1 MLIFTSTLYNHSCR
15 GVFVPLPTSLVLT
28 VVFHQPLDGLPILYG
43 HSCFNDYH
51 HETVKMYLATNI
63 IMILIEDL
71 ETKGCS
77 SPSNDVN
84 FRDLFLVFW

>member
-63 IMILIEDL
+63 IIILIVL
-71 ETKGCS
+71 ASLVGFG
-77 SPSNDVN
+77 NQ
-84 FRDLFLVFW
+84 RLFLSK